1 MINKII
7 MSNVNSY
14 KENTELYTDKH
25 TILIYGLN
33 GTGKS
38 TLSNFLYD
46 LNDPIYKECSIDS
59 LSDSDEILVYNQHFV
74 YENFYETDTLK
85 GIFTLSKENKKI
97 RQAIEN
103 ANTDIDKIDQVI
115 EQKRKELDSLGKKY
129 APMSR
134 FSTN

>member
-1 MINKII
+1 MINNII

-14 KENTELYTDKH
+14 REKTELYTDKH

-46 LNDPIYKECSIDS
+46 LNNPIYKECSIDG
-59 LSDSDEILVYNQHFV
+59 LLDSDEILVYNQHFV
-74 YENFYETDTLK
+74 YENFYETDSLK

-97 RQAIEN
+97 KQAIEN
-103 ANTDIDKIDQVI
+103 ANKDIEKMDQAI
-115 EQKRKELDSLGKKY
+115 Q
-129 APMSR
+129 
-134 FSTN
+134 